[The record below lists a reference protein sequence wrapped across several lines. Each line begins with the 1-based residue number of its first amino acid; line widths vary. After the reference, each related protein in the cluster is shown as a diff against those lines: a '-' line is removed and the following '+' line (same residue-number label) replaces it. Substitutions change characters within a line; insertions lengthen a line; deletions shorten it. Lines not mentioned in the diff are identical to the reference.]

1 MSSFQLTYVLH
12 SESILLRCLWF
23 LQNPKNYLQEKNIFT
38 RMKKDTLKQMVTL
51 LESNP
56 QPPEDEANV
65 IPLAD
70 KMDHFDILHKTFAP

>member
-1 MSSFQLTYVLH
+1 MSMVLTKSKELFT
-12 SESILLRCLWF
+12 R
-23 LQNPKNYLQEKNIFT
+23 KKNIFT
-38 RMKKDTLKQMVTL
+38 RMLKDTLKQMVTM

-70 KMDHFDILHKTFAP
+70 KIDHFDIL